1 MYNESPIQLNERE
14 LKVLEMLRDGKT
26 NPEIAREVQV
36 SVHTVKANLSKLFSK
51 LGVKDRTQAVIKAIK
66 ENIIEI

>member
-1 MYNESPIQLNERE
+1 MYNESPIKVNERE

-36 SVHTVKANLSKLFSK
+36 SVHTVKANLSKLFFK